1 MGHESISE
9 VPCEVAPG
17 MFNDEVV
24 VLIELP
30 SGEVVTGL
38 FDRSYVSFEG
48 QLDKNAEIEGK
59 FGVEII
65 EEDRDTVLIQFTGN
79 PGLHLING
87 FPRARVPKDFLL
99 PQVESVSK

>member
-9 VPCEVAPG
+9 VPCEVTPG
-17 MFNDEVV
+17 MFNDEIVV
-24 VLIELP
+24 SIELP

-38 FDRSYVSFEG
+38 FDKSYVSFEG

-65 EEDRDTVLIQFTGN
+65 EEDEDTVLIQFTNN
-79 PGLHLING
+79 PGRHLING

-99 PQVESVSK
+99 PQVELVSK